1 MSANRILFIDDE
13 KVVSKA
19 VVKSLMKKGY
29 SVEICH
35 SSVEGA
41 KLADSSNYDL
51 ILLDIEMPELSGLE
65 ILKALRTKVDK
76 SLLPIIMFTGN
87 EDDKDVVEAL
97 KLGAND
103 YLTKPVN
110 TEVLTARIDT
120 QLSLR
125 KLSLENAKKGEVEAL
140 NALITTYNHEIN
152 NPLTIAF
159 GMVEIMKRK
168 NEYSEEKLEKT
179 MVALKRIRD
188 IVLKIKEVTE
198 KNELDFETYIKDSKL
213 IKL

>member
-1 MSANRILFIDDE
+1 MSKGKILFIDDE
-13 KVVSKA
+13 KIISGA
-19 VVKSLMKKGY
+19 VVKSLIKKGY

-41 KLADSSNYDL
+41 KLAEKGEYDL
-51 ILLDIEMPELSGLE
+51 ILLDIEMPELSGLD
-65 ILKALRTKVDK
+65 ILKRLREKVDK
-76 SLLPIIMFTGN
+76 SVLPIIMFTGN

-120 QLSLR
+120 QLSL
-125 KLSLENAKKGEVEAL
+125 KALSFENAKKGEVETL

-159 GMVEIMKRK
+159 GMVEIMKK
-168 NEYSEEKLEKT
+168 KKEFSEEKLEKT
-179 MVALKRIRD
+179 MNALKRIRD
-188 IVLKIKEVTE
+188 IVLKIKEVSE
-198 KNELDFETYIKDSKL
+198 ANDLDFETYIKDSKML
-213 IKL
+213 KL

>member
-1 MSANRILFIDDE
+1 MSASKILFIDDE
-13 KVVSKA
+13 KMISA
-19 VVKSLMKKGY
+19 AIVKSLVKKGY
-29 SVEICH
+29 SVDICH

-41 KLADSSNYDL
+41 KLADGGEYDL

-65 ILKALRTKVDK
+65 ILKRLRENVDK
-76 SLLPIIMFTGN
+76 SLLPIIMLTGN
-87 EDDKDVVEAL
+87 EDDKDIIEAL

-103 YLTKPVN
+103 YLTKPMN
-110 TEVLTARIDT
+110 TEVLTARIET

-125 KLSLENAKKGEVEAL
+125 KLSLENAKKGEVDAL

-168 NEYSEEKLEKT
+168 EEFSPEKMDKT
-179 MVALKRIRD
+179 MDALIRIRD
-188 IVLKIKEVTE
+188 IVKKIQEASE
-198 KNELDFETYIKDSKL
+198 ANELNFETYIKDSKML
-213 IKL
+213 KL

>member
-1 MSANRILFIDDE
+1 MSASKILFIDDE
-13 KVVSKA
+13 KIISKA
-19 VVKSLMKKGY
+19 IVKSLVKKGFT
-29 SVEICH
+29 VEVTH

-41 KLADSSNYDL
+41 KLAQAGEYDL
-51 ILLDIEMPELSGLE
+51 ILLDIEMPELSGIE
-65 ILKALRTKVDK
+65 ILKGLREKVDK
-76 SLLPIIMFTGN
+76 SILPIIMFTSN
-87 EDDKDVVEAL
+87 EDDRDIIEAL

-110 TEVLTARIDT
+110 TEVLMARIQT

-125 KLSLENAKKGEVEAL
+125 ELSLENAKKNEFEVL
-140 NALITTYNHEIN
+140 NALITTYHHEIN

-159 GMVEIMKRK
+159 GMIEIMKRK
-168 NEYSEEKLEKT
+168 KEFSEDKLDKT

-188 IVLKIKEVTE
+188 IVLKIKKVSDE
-198 KNELDFETYIKDSKL
+198 NDIDYETYIKDSKM

>member
-1 MSANRILFIDDE
+1 MSDSRILLIDDE
-13 KVVSKA
+13 KIISEA
-19 VVKSLMKKGY
+19 VVKSLIKKGY
-29 SVEICH
+29 SVDVCH
-35 SSVEGA
+35 SSTEGA
-41 KLADSSNYDL
+41 NLADNGDYNL
-51 ILLDIEMPELSGLE
+51 ILLDIEMPGLSGLE
-65 ILKALRTKVDK
+65 ILRGLREKVDK

-103 YLTKPVN
+103 YLKKPVN
-110 TEVLTARIDT
+110 TEVLIARINT

-125 KLSLENAKKGEVEAL
+125 KLSIENAKKGEVEAL

-168 NEYSEEKLEKT
+168 NEYSEEKLDKT
-179 MVALKRIRD
+179 MDALKRIRD
-188 IVLKIKEVTE
+188 IVLKIKEASE
-198 KNELDFETYIKDSKL
+198 KNELTFETYIKDSKM